1 MAMNRDPITPK
12 KDKPKRKW
20 RSCVKYLCIHSASP
34 GYNVGDVYEVYAND
48 DGHMCMKGRDG
59 LEDLCVM
66 LVSEFKEYTDE

>member
-1 MAMNRDPITPK
+1 MAMRKDTSAPK

-20 RSCVKYLCIHSASP
+20 RAGVKYRCTHSASP
-34 GYNVGDVYEVYAND
+34 GYKVGDVYEVYAND

-66 LVSEFKEYTDE
+66 LVSEFKEDE